1 VHEPLE
7 SHCRKVAKAMARG
20 QVVPLLGAGAN
31 LCDRPPDVRWDVDRF
46 PPSGSELAA
55 MLADEFGYPL
65 EDRTDL
71 VRVSEYVDLT
81 SGEGPLYDCLRD
93 VFDAEYPPNSLHR
106 FLAGLP
112 ASLERAGHKRR
123 PQLVITTNYDDIL
136 ERAFR
141 EAGEPYEVVVYMA
154 GGPDRGHFVHVA
166 PDGERRVIERPN
178 EYTGLTLDE
187 RSVILKIHGAIDRG
201 DGTFDSYVISEDH
214 YIEYLTHANLSQLV
228 PVSIL
233 ARVRRS
239 HFLFLGY
246 RMRDWN
252 LRVMLHRL
260 WRERDRGYR
269 SWAIQRDPD
278 VVDSE
283 LWDRREVDVFDVA
296 LGEYVGEL
304 TRQLRAGEAEPARA

>member
-7 SHCRKVAKAMARG
+7 SHTRKVAKAMAKGR
-20 QVVPLLGAGAN
+20 VVPLLGAGAN
-31 LCDRPPDVRWDVDRF
+31 LCDRPPGVPWDLDRF
-46 PPSGSELAA
+46 PPSGAELAA
-55 MLADEFGYPL
+55 KLSEEFGYPL

-71 VRVSEYVDLT
+71 VRVSEYVDLAL
-81 SGEGPLYDCLRD
+81 GEGPLYGCLRD

-112 ASLERAGHKRR
+112 AALERAGHERR
-123 PQLVITTNYDDIL
+123 PQLMITTNYDDIL

-154 GGPDRGHFVHVA
+154 GGPDRGRFVHIA
-166 PDGERRVIERPN
+166 PDGERRVIDRPN

-187 RSVILKIHGAIDRG
+187 RSVILKIHGAIDR
-201 DGTFDSYVISEDH
+201 DDDAFDSYVISEDH

-246 RMRDWN
+246 SMRDWN
-252 LRVMLHRL
+252 LRVMLHRI

-283 LWDRREVDVFDVA
+283 LWDRREVDVFDVP
-296 LGEYVGEL
+296 LGDYVGEL
-304 TRQLRAGEAEPARA
+304 MRQLPAGADPVRA

>member
-1 VHEPLE
+1 MREPLE
-7 SHCRKVAKAMARG
+7 NHCLKVVKAMARG

-31 LCDRPPDVRWDVDRF
+31 LCDRPPEVPWDADRF
-46 PPSGSELAA
+46 PPSGAELAT

-65 EDRTDL
+65 EDRTNL
-71 VRVSEYVDLT
+71 VRVSEYVDLA
-81 SGEGPLYDCLRD
+81 SGEGPLYDRLRD
-93 VFDAEYPPNSLHR
+93 VFDAQYPPNSLHR

-112 ASLERAGHKRR
+112 ASLERAGHERR

-141 EAGEPYEVVVYMA
+141 EAGEPHEVVVYMA
-154 GGPDRGHFVHVA
+154 GGPDRGRFVHVT
-166 PDGERRVIERPN
+166 PDGERRLIERPN
-178 EYTGLTLDE
+178 EYAELTFEE

-201 DGTFDSYVISEDH
+201 DGSFDSYVVSEDH

-246 RMRDWN
+246 GMRDWN
-252 LRVMLHRL
+252 LRVMLHRI

-269 SWAIQRDPD
+269 SWAIQREPD
-278 VVDSE
+278 LVEAE

-296 LGEYVGEL
+296 LSEYVSEL
-304 TRQLRAGEAEPARA
+304 NRQLGAGAAEPVGT

>member
-1 VHEPLE
+1 
-7 SHCRKVAKAMARG
+7 M
-20 QVVPLLGAGAN
+20 
-31 LCDRPPDVRWDVDRF
+31 
-46 PPSGSELAA
+46 
-55 MLADEFGYPL
+55 
-65 EDRTDL
+65 
-71 VRVSEYVDLT
+71 
-81 SGEGPLYDCLRD
+81 
-93 VFDAEYPPNSLHR
+93 
-106 FLAGLP
+106 
-112 ASLERAGHKRR
+112 
-123 PQLVITTNYDDIL
+123 
-136 ERAFR
+136 
-141 EAGEPYEVVVYMA
+141 
-154 GGPDRGHFVHVA
+154 A

-187 RSVILKIHGAIDRG
+187 HSVILKIHGALDRG

-246 RMRDWN
+246 GMRDWN
-252 LRVMLHRL
+252 LRVMLHRI

-283 LWDRREVDVFDVA
+283 LWDRREVDVLDVA
-296 LGEYVGEL
+296 LGDYVGEL
-304 TRQLRAGEAEPARA
+304 TRQLLAGPADPVRA